1 MGKAIG
7 IDLGTTNSVVA
18 FKDLNVKIIKHEG
31 KLEELVRSCVAF
43 PDGNSDPLIGN
54 KAYNHIERYKP
65 NVVFSVKRLM
75 GGSIKDE
82 GVEKMIAARD
92 F

>member
-1 MGKAIG
+1 MGKSIG

-43 PDGNSDPLIGN
+43 PDGNSDPIVGKKHTIILIG
-54 KAYNHIERYKP
+54 ISQTP
-65 NVVFSVKRLM
+65 LFL
-75 GGSIKDE
+75 
-82 GVEKMIAARD
+82 
-92 F
+92 